1 MAETYKQK
9 YQARLAEKLFRDG
22 RIGDTQLRALLDQ
35 GAIALEGYQRIWEH
49 YASDGYDT
57 GALTKQ
63 DVANLVVAGKITAEA
78 YERITG
84 EPYAPDDGEGA

>member
-22 RIGDTQLRALLDQ
+22 RIGDTQLRALLEQ

-49 YASDGYDT
+49 YAADGYDM
-57 GALTKQ
+57 GALTKE
-63 DVANLVVAGKITAEA
+63 DVALLVVQGKIDADA
-78 YERITG
+78 YERVTG
-84 EPYAPDDGEGA
+84 EPYVPGDGEGD